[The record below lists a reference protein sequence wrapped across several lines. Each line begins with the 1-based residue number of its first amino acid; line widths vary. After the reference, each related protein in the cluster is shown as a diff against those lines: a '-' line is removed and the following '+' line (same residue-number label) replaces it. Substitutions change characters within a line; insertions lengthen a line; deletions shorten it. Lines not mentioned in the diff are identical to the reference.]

1 MPFWNRVMVDGG
13 QLGHGPGAISNST
26 IILECM
32 RNEYIEVIDEIANVT
47 IRDETLFNAMQRV
60 IQRNN
65 EATSSMPSSQIEPIN
80 LSSPNI
86 DERKP
91 SAVPLSLME
100 PTNLLSH
107 LDEKPSAVD
116 QTDISSRKEVAKA
129 MASMSEI
136 PVQHQVAITNKED
149 KGWESKSKKR
159 TGTSVA
165 GNKQRKLVTLPLC
178 DPNNSKQGKQ
188 GKNVIPD
195 FDDDYKGTHDTIPL
209 QPNQTG
215 KESCKAGYFC

>member
-1 MPFWNRVMVDGG
+1 METAPEQSSQPNQVCFLLKEHPFSLMPFWNRVMVDGG

-26 IILECM
+26 ILLECM
-32 RNEYIEVIDEIANVT
+32 QNEYVEVVDEIANVT
-47 IRDETLFNAMQRV
+47 VSDETLFNGVQRA

-65 EATSSMPSSQIEPIN
+65 DAASSMPSSQIEPIN
-80 LSSPNI
+80 LLSPNI

-107 LDEKPSAVD
+107 LDERKASAVD

-136 PVQHQVAITNKED
+136 PVLHHIAITHKGD

-165 GNKQRKLVTLPLC
+165 GQK
-178 DPNNSKQGKQ
+178 
-188 GKNVIPD
+188 
-195 FDDDYKGTHDTIPL
+195 
-209 QPNQTG
+209 
-215 KESCKAGYFC
+215 